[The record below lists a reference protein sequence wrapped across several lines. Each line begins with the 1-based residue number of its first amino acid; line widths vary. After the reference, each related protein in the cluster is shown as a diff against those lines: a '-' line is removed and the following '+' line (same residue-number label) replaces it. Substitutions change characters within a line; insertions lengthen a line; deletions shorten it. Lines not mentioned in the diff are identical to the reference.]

1 MIGTAQPG
9 SRGFTLIELLIAL
22 TLLGLLTVVL
32 FGGLRFGTRTWEAG
46 SARAERLAEVEAVQG
61 LLRRQIAQA
70 HPPAGRARTS
80 ESGEDS
86 FVGEE
91 EALRFTAPVPSHIG
105 VGGLYR
111 FRISLTEDVGT
122 RRLELAWQ
130 IDRPDA
136 PAFSDEAEPPL
147 GGRRVL
153 IEGLQGAAF
162 RYYGAGRDG
171 DEPDWHDEWD
181 GARGLPAL
189 IALSVDFPPG
199 DPRAWPELFVAPR
212 LTATT
217 RAR

>member
-9 SRGFTLIELLIAL
+9 NRGFTLIELLIAL

-32 FGGLRFGTRTWEAG
+32 FGGLRFGTRAWEAG

-70 HPPAGRARTS
+70 LPPAERARTS
-80 ESGEDS
+80 QSGEAA
-86 FVGEE
+86 FAGEE

-111 FRISLTEDVGT
+111 FRISLTADVDT

-136 PAFSDEAEPPL
+136 PEFSDEAEPPL
-147 GGRRVL
+147 GGRRIL
-153 IEGLQGAAF
+153 IEDVAGAAF
-162 RYYGAGRDG
+162 RYYGAGREG

-189 IALSVDFPPG
+189 IALSVNFPPG